1 MKSLNQLKVTSRTNV
16 EITHMIMLTK
26 FIFGLHS
33 VLLLFKLSA
42 ILTNYNAL
50 VYACA
55 ASTTVMGYFYALA
68 NPLEFELHV
77 PADCEQTCSNIP
89 GSYTCSCVSGYQLD
103 YDGKSC
109 TGEKRD

>member
-16 EITHMIMLTK
+16 EITHMIMQTK
-26 FIFGLHS
+26 FMFGLYS
-33 VLLLFKLSA
+33 VLLPFKLSA

-50 VYACA
+50 VYA

-109 TGEKRD
+109 IGEIYD